1 MDSQDYSMDVPV
13 PLGLADIRRQRG
25 WFLALGVF
33 LMIVGFVAILFP
45 FTASLAVT
53 VSIGAV
59 LTIAGIAQ
67 LVHAFGVRRWRG
79 FLVTL
84 LSALLSL
91 AVGTLLLFY
100 PVPGVLSLTLLVGVF
115 LLAGGALK
123 ILLSLRLRPLAGWSW
138 LLFAGVLAVLL
149 GVLILWLW
157 PSAAAWVPGVL
168 VGADLVFSGWWMFL
182 LALALRRDEPAG
194 AAGGTVRR

>member
-1 MDSQDYSMDVPV
+1 
-13 PLGLADIRRQRG
+13 
-25 WFLALGVF
+25 VF

>member
-1 MDSQDYSMDVPV
+1 MDGQNRVREVPV
-13 PLGLADIRRQRG
+13 ALDLEDIRRQRG

-33 LMIVGFVAILFP
+33 LMAVGFVAILFP
-45 FTASLAVT
+45 FTASLAVS

-59 LTIAGIAQ
+59 LAIAGIAQ

-79 FLVTL
+79 FLFTL

-91 AVGTLLLFY
+91 AVGTLLLFH
-100 PVPGVLSLTLLVGVF
+100 PVPGLLSLTLLVGVF
-115 LLAGGALK
+115 LLVGGALK
-123 ILLSLRLRPLAGWSW
+123 VLLAFRLRPLAGWPW
-138 LLFAGVLAVLL
+138 LLFAGFLALLL

-157 PSAAAWVPGVL
+157 PAAAAWVPGLL

-182 LALALRRDEPAG
+182 LALALRREEPAG
-194 AAGGTVRR
+194 SAGSTVRR